1 MSSVSSEQSCVR
13 EGASYDKVFLL
24 GRNDPGTLSD
34 ERNPSTTLPSIRDE
48 DLDTDKSQGDY
59 IDGLDGAEPPT

>member
-1 MSSVSSEQSCVR
+1 MSSASSEQSCVR
-13 EGASYDKVFLL
+13 EGAGYDKVFST